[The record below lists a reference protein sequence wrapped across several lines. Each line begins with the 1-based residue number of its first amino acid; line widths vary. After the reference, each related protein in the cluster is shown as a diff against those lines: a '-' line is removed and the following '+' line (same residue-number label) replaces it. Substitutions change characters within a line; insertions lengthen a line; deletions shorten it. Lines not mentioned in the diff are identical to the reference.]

1 MNARHARRNFASLF
15 LMVGVLLG
23 STALVACEKK
33 QPASSNG
40 SSTSTTTSP
49 AATARAT
56 PVTPVSSPTPRIV
69 VLSPAL
75 AAVMQDLGL
84 EPAIVGRH
92 GWDIALPSSLPVCG
106 DQAGVDLEALL
117 KVQPTHIV
125 IQWGERELP
134 TPLVAL
140 ADARSWTIINLNPLA
155 LDDIVGVTR
164 ELNRVFAPAI
174 EHQAA
179 SERAKA
185 TLANLEAACA
195 RKDEAVW
202 NGRVLLL
209 AATNPAAALG
219 PGSWHADVLDRM
231 GGVGAISQGKA
242 YQTLDAEDLIRLAPQ
257 GIVLIQP
264 RAASEPALP
273 ARNVVRDMELAE
285 LSNRLGPIANLD
297 LPAIRTGRVAII
309 DEPLALTP
317 GTSIIQFRQRLRE
330 ILKAWKELP

>member
-1 MNARHARRNFASLF
+1 MISRTHHHVFSAL
-15 LMVGVLLG
+15 LVVLG
-23 STALVACEKK
+23 FMTLVACEKK
-33 QPASSNG
+33 QPTTNPA
-40 SSTSTTTSP
+40 TTSAP
-49 AATARAT
+49 AATPAT
-56 PVTPVSSPTPRIV
+56 SHSTATPRIV

-75 AAVMQDLGL
+75 AAVLQDLGL

-92 GWDIALPSSLPVCG
+92 GWDIALPSTLPVCG

-117 KVQPTHIV
+117 RVEPTHIV
-125 IQWGERELP
+125 LQWGERELP
-134 TPLVAL
+134 TPLVDL
-140 ADARSWTIINLNPLA
+140 ARARSWTIINLNPLA

-174 EHQAA
+174 EHRAA
-179 SERAKA
+179 SERAKS
-185 TLANLEAACA
+185 TLADLEAACA
-195 RKDEAVW
+195 RNDEAPW
-202 NGRVLLL
+202 KGRVLLL

-231 GGVGAISQGKA
+231 GGTSAIADGKA

-264 RAASEPALP
+264 RAASEPATTT
-273 ARNVVRDMELAE
+273 RNIVRDVELAE
-285 LSNRLGPIANLD
+285 LSKRLGPIADLN

-330 ILKAWKELP
+330 ILKAWQELP

>member
-1 MNARHARRNFASLF
+1 MNSRHARRSFASLLLVF
-15 LMVGVLLG
+15 CAMLG
-23 STALVACEKK
+23 SAALVACEKK
-33 QPASSNG
+33 QPASSG
-40 SSTSTTTSP
+40 GTSTSSATAP
-49 AATARAT
+49 AADAT
-56 PVTPVSSPTPRIV
+56 PITAISSATPRIV

-140 ADARSWTIINLNPLA
+140 AGARSWTIININPLA

-164 ELNRVFAPAI
+164 ELSRVFAPAI
-174 EHQAA
+174 ERQAA

-195 RKDEAVW
+195 RNDEAAW
-202 NGRVLLL
+202 KGRVLLL

-231 GGVGAISQGKA
+231 GGVSAIKIGKA
-242 YQTLDAEDLIRLAPQ
+242 YHTLDAEDLIRLAPQ

-264 RAASEPALP
+264 RATSEPALP
-273 ARNVVRDMELAE
+273 ARNIVGDMELAE
-285 LSNRLGPIANLD
+285 LSKRLGPIANLD
-297 LPAIRTGRVAII
+297 LPAIRAGRVAII

-330 ILKAWKELP
+330 ILKAWQELP

>member
-1 MNARHARRNFASLF
+1 MNSRTTHHF
-15 LMVGVLLG
+15 LAAVLVAVCAI
-23 STALVACEKK
+23 SFVACEKK
-33 QPASSNG
+33 QPTAGTSGTPGAAAAS
-40 SSTSTTTSP
+40 
-49 AATARAT
+49 

-117 KVQPTHIV
+117 KVKPTHIV

-134 TPLVAL
+134 TPLTEL
-140 ADARSWTIINLNPLA
+140 ARARSWTIINLNPLA
-155 LDDIVGVTR
+155 LDDIVGVTS

-174 EHQAA
+174 AHQAA
-179 SERAKA
+179 GDRAKS
-185 TLANLEAACA
+185 TLADLQAACA
-195 RKDEAVW
+195 RNGEAAW
-202 NGRVLLL
+202 KGRVLLL

-231 GGVGAISQGKA
+231 GGVGAINQGKA

-264 RAASEPALP
+264 RATSEPAMAP
-273 ARNVVRDMELAE
+273 RNIVRDMELAE
-285 LSNRLGPIANLD
+285 LSKRLGPIANLD
-297 LPAIRTGRVAII
+297 LPAIRNGRVAVV

-330 ILKAWKELP
+330 ILKAWQELP